1 MYNITRRNDT
11 MLTIQS
17 NLKIQDLETLSKT
30 LVKPDIINFGLNKV
44 GGGYTDKIADKV
56 IAKLSKLDK
65 DKTIV
70 IINDITLQMADKLL
84 EVGYKNIYLAFG
96 SFNKDGTVSK
106 DKIVYNIM
114 KAVIENNIKE
124 KLNAISL
131 EEMFTMKIKFDGI
144 IANPPYGK
152 IGANITKKII
162 DTVDFNEYINLLPA
176 NDYKRVDDLWNYQS
190 NIEPIKDGFA
200 DAGVT
205 THVAKIHKNRINSL
219 SKEHF
224 DISTYDNDNLNK
236 FFSQNIN
243 RAHYAIDAVPFTGLT
258 IKNAGHWNVD
268 NTFILHNRDQ
278 NHASMGYKKSFTWK
292 WNIEKSVNFDDLVS
306 RKETNAD
313 NVQLTFCNITFNT
326 AVERNNFTE
335 FMYHNHNFIR
345 MIWTAMKVD
354 MGIRSVGFP
363 KVDWTRSWTV
373 EEILKDYGYTEDEIK
388 EVMEDLKNFKGMDD

>member
-1 MYNITRRNDT
+1 
-11 MLTIQS
+11 
-17 NLKIQDLETLSKT
+17 
-30 LVKPDIINFGLNKV
+30 
-44 GGGYTDKIADKV
+44 
-56 IAKLSKLDK
+56 
-65 DKTIV
+65 
-70 IINDITLQMADKLL
+70 
-84 EVGYKNIYLAFG
+84 
-96 SFNKDGTVSK
+96 
-106 DKIVYNIM
+106 
-114 KAVIENNIKE
+114 
-124 KLNAISL
+124 
-131 EEMFTMKIKFDGI
+131 MKIKFDGI

-205 THVAKIHKNRINSL
+205 THVANIHKNRINSL

-224 DISTYDNDNLNK
+224 DISTYDNDNLTK

-243 RAHYAIDAVPFTGLT
+243 RTHYAIDAVPFTGLT
-258 IKNAGHWNVD
+258 IKNAGYWNVD

-292 WNIEKSVNFDDLVS
+292 WNVEKSVNFDDLVS

-313 NVQLTFCNITFNT
+313 NVQLTFCNIIFNT

-373 EEILKDYGYTEDEIK
+373 EEILADYGYTEDEIK
-388 EVMEDLKNFKGMDD
+388 KVMEDLKKFKGMED

>member
-1 MYNITRRNDT
+1 

-30 LVKPDIINFGLNKV
+30 LIKPDIINFGLNKV

-84 EVGYKNIYLAFG
+84 EAGYRNLYLAFG
-96 SFNKDGTVSK
+96 SFDKDGTVSK
-106 DKIVYNIM
+106 DKTVYNIM

-131 EEMFTMKIKFDGI
+131 EEIFTMKIKFDGI

-205 THVAKIHKNRINSL
+205 THVANIHKNRINSL

-224 DISTYDNDNLNK
+224 DISTYDNDNLTK

-243 RAHYAIDAVPFTGLT
+243 RTHYAIDAVPFTGLT
-258 IKNAGHWNVD
+258 IKNAGYWNVD

-292 WNIEKSVNFDDLVS
+292 WNVEKSVNFDDLVS

-313 NVQLTFCNITFNT
+313 NVQLTFCNIIFNT

-354 MGIRSVGFP
+354 MGIRPVGFP
-363 KVDWTRSWTV
+363 KVDWTHPWTV